1 MKHSYLIVIFFFIFF
16 IFNGKTY
23 EESVI
28 ERISL
33 PVEICVEGE
42 ECGIAVNSSDK
53 KEKPKGAKL
62 YAGCVACHGAKGEGG
77 IGPLLKGRSVDYLS
91 EALYQYKNKE
101 ERGPQSVL
109 MYSQA
114 AGLSDKDIKDL
125 SKYITTL

>member
-42 ECGIAVNSSDK
+42 ECGIAVNLSDK

-62 YAGCVACHGAKGEGG
+62 YAGCVACHGAKGE
-77 IGPLLKGRSVDYLS
+77 GRSVDYLS